1 MKSKIW
7 LVFAL
12 LVLVSL
18 ACSPLGK
25 ATRPTPE
32 TAGEAAEQT
41 PVSEEGAA
49 PTPAGEEAEGE
60 APALEVAPDAL
71 SGLDSYRARVTSQW
85 TPTGGA
91 PEGMTMEEEFTR
103 EPAASRIVFNAGEG
117 QASEIVRI
125 GDTMWFCS
133 GGSCSQTQQS
143 EEDLESSFGALA
155 FKPEDFTT
163 NTDYDY
169 VGRESVNGINTRHY
183 VLKLTEA
190 QVALLSQGKVSD
202 IKTETWVADESGLP
216 EFVVR
221 YQITWN
227 EVRTDREGS
236 TLFSYEIYDVNAPI
250 TIEPPEGAAKNLPED
265 VPMYDGA
272 TDLLASEGMVMF
284 SVADDVA
291 TVAEFYR
298 GELAAQG
305 WTMGSDDSFEGT
317 VSQTW
322 TKDDRT
328 LNLMIAKKDE
338 GGSSVII
345 TLQ

>member
-7 LVFAL
+7 LVFAV
-12 LVLVSL
+12 LVLASL

-25 ATRPTPE
+25 ATKPAPE

-41 PVSEEGAA
+41 PVSEEGEEAA
-49 PTPAGEEAEGE
+49 PVGEEAGGE

-71 SGLDSYRARVTSQW
+71 SGLDSYRMRLTSQW
-85 TPTGGA
+85 TPKDGS
-91 PEGMTMEEEFTR
+91 PEGMVMEEEFTR
-103 EPAASRIVFNAGEG
+103 EPAASRMVIDTGEQG
-117 QASEIVRI
+117 ATEIVRV

-133 GGSCSQTQQS
+133 NGSCAQTQQS
-143 EEDLESSFGALA
+143 EEDLESGFGALA
-155 FKPEDFTT
+155 FKPEDFAA

-169 VGRESVNGINTRHY
+169 AGKESVNGINTRHY
-183 VLKLTEA
+183 VLKLSEV

-202 IKTETWVADESGLP
+202 IKADVWVADESGLP
-216 EFVVR
+216 EFVAR
-221 YQITWN
+221 YQITWK
-227 EVRTDREGS
+227 EVRTEREGS
-236 TLFSYEIYDVNAPI
+236 TVFSYEIYDVNAPI

-272 TDLLASEGMVMF
+272 TELFATEGMVTF
-284 SVADDVA
+284 SAADDVA
-291 TVAEFYR
+291 TVGEFYST
-298 GELAAQG
+298 GLAAQG
-305 WTMGSDDSFEGT
+305 WTKGSDDSFEGM

-328 LNLMIAKKDE
+328 LNLMIATKDE

-345 TLQ
+345 TLE